1 VFNAQGSRVIIVVVQ
16 VGAMKIYV
24 AVVEALRKKK
34 YRMKPSLS
42 PIIIKIGGKT
52 SLGLTDL
59 FGFET
64 HLRV

>member
-1 VFNAQGSRVIIVVVQ
+1 
-16 VGAMKIYV
+16 MKIYV
-24 AVVEALRKKK
+24 AVVEELRRKKK
-34 YRMKPSLS
+34 DRMKPSLS

-64 HLRV
+64 HLRVWCIIMSKLVVLAP